1 MATLDDYINAFKRYL
16 PERVF
21 QKIMQDPKRVR
32 LEGEK
37 RFVTVLF
44 GDLSGFTS
52 LTEKLEDPE
61 KIVEIVNRYF
71 MRMLE
76 IVEKYGGDVDKFLGD
91 AIMVIFGAP
100 VAHKDDPE
108 RAVRAALEMIEAIK
122 ELGVVHTPMGI
133 GTKTQNK
140 IRVNNGVVVNN
151 IVTLKINRMP
161 VVKVTPY

>member
-1 MATLDDYINAFKRYL
+1 MREAERYIRAFSRYL
-16 PERVF
+16 PSRITE
-21 QKIMQDPKRVR
+21 KILQDPDRIH

-91 AIMVIFGAP
+91 AIMVIF
-100 VAHKDDPE
+100 
-108 RAVRAALEMIEAIK
+108 
-122 ELGVVHTPMGI
+122 
-133 GTKTQNK
+133 
-140 IRVNNGVVVNN
+140 
-151 IVTLKINRMP
+151 
-161 VVKVTPY
+161 

>member
-1 MATLDDYINAFKRYL
+1 MPALDDYINAFKRYL

-32 LEGEK
+32 IEGEK

-76 IVEKYGGDVDKFLGD
+76 IVEKTVGMWTSFLG
-91 AIMVIFGAP
+91 M
-100 VAHKDDPE
+100 
-108 RAVRAALEMIEAIK
+108 RSW
-122 ELGVVHTPMGI
+122 
-133 GTKTQNK
+133 
-140 IRVNNGVVVNN
+140 
-151 IVTLKINRMP
+151 
-161 VVKVTPY
+161 